1 MELLDELA
9 AKVRRAYFDTDLF
22 REEFYAVVMERL
34 RELAGAAVNET
45 IEYWLK
51 SLADGCEGQFPEV
64 SVEIP
69 YVERRENVDAL
80 TITYCVANEDGTRTE
95 LNRATLERVL
105 MRIVEDPA
113 KREDM
118 ESRVKVVAC
127 ELRALATQLE
137 TATGEAVSLER
148 PRLD

>member
-69 YVERRENVDAL
+69 YVERGENVDAL
-80 TITYCVANEDGTRTE
+80 TIRYCVANEDGTRTE

-105 MRIVEDPA
+105 MRIIEDPA
-113 KREDM
+113 KRGDM